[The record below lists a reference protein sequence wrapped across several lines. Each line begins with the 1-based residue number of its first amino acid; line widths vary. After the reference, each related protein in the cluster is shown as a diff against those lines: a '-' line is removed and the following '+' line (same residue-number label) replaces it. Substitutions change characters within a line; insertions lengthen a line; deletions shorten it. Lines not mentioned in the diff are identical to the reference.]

1 LEPVKVVIFIIAFL
15 ALFLFGRM
23 LSSRAE
29 VHANHLPVPDPEHNN
44 PQCNVYVMPAA
55 VGTRLAENLSD
66 PGSPSKSKHALT
78 GAEIPFPF
86 AAPPVKRDDKGRF
99 NRPYYLNYYFRQ
111 IDLVEGPPD
120 RTSFCDHLT
129 IVYQY
134 PETSGIWEIEYLVA
148 TPTGLRDY
156 MNRSDFDSLYLDHYT
171 VIVREWNLA
180 TILRTL
186 MEEQMRAL
194 EANAED
200 SDDKEEKGPTPLV

>member
-1 LEPVKVVIFIIAFL
+1 MEPLKVVIFIVAFL
-15 ALFLFGRM
+15 LLLVLGRL

-29 VHANHLPVPDPEHNN
+29 VHASELPVPDPGLHN
-44 PQCNVYVMPAA
+44 PQTNVYVMPSA

-66 PGSPSKSKHALT
+66 HDNRSQSKLALT

-99 NRPYYLNYYFRQ
+99 NRPYYINYYFRQ
-111 IDLVEGPPD
+111 IDLVDGPPD

-129 IVYQY
+129 VVYQY
-134 PETSGIWEIEYLVA
+134 PESSDVWEVEYLVA
-148 TPTGLRDY
+148 TPSGLRDF

-186 MEEQMRAL
+186 MDEQMRAL
-194 EANAED
+194 D
-200 SDDKEEKGPTPLV
+200 GDHEENEKKRPTPIV

>member
-1 LEPVKVVIFIIAFL
+1 MEPLKVVIFIVAF
-15 ALFLFGRM
+15 FLLLLLGRL

-29 VHANHLPVPDPEHNN
+29 VLASHLPVPDPEGHT
-44 PQCNVYVMPAA
+44 PQSNVYVMPAA
-55 VGTRLAENLSD
+55 VGSRPPENPGD
-66 PGSPSKSKHALT
+66 PDNRPASKQALT

-111 IDLVEGPPD
+111 IDLVDGPPD

-134 PETSGIWEIEYLVA
+134 PESSSIWEVEYLVA
-148 TPTGLRDY
+148 TPSGLRDF

-186 MEEQMRAL
+186 MDEQMRAL
-194 EANAED
+194 DANAGA
-200 SDDKEEKGPTPLV
+200 KVEKGPTPVV

>member
-1 LEPVKVVIFIIAFL
+1 MEPVKVVIFIVAFL
-15 ALFLFGRM
+15 LLLMLGRM

-29 VHANHLPVPDPEHNN
+29 VHASRLPVPDPEDHT
-44 PQCNVYVMPAA
+44 PQSNVYVMPAA
-55 VGTRLAENLSD
+55 VGSRPLDNLDD
-66 PGSPSKSKHALT
+66 PDNRPSGKPALT

-111 IDLVEGPPD
+111 IDLVDGPPD

-134 PETSGIWEIEYLVA
+134 PETSGVWEVEYLVA
-148 TPTGLRDY
+148 TPSGLRDF

-186 MEEQMRAL
+186 MDEQMRAL
-194 EANAED
+194 DAN
-200 SDDKEEKGPTPLV
+200 DDAKEEKGPTPVV

>member
-1 LEPVKVVIFIIAFL
+1 MEPLKVVIFIVAFL
-15 ALFLFGRM
+15 LLLVLGRL

-29 VHANHLPVPDPEHNN
+29 VHASELPVPDPESHN
-44 PQCNVYVMPAA
+44 PHSSVYVMPAA
-55 VGTRLAENLSD
+55 VGTRVAENLSD
-66 PGSPSKSKHALT
+66 HDNRSQSKLALT

-99 NRPYYLNYYFRQ
+99 NRPYYINYYFRQ
-111 IDLVEGPPD
+111 IDLVDGPPD

-129 IVYQY
+129 VVYQY
-134 PETSGIWEIEYLVA
+134 PESSDVWEIEYLVA
-148 TPTGLRDY
+148 TPSGLRDF

-186 MEEQMRAL
+186 MDEQMRVL
-194 EANAED
+194 DGNH
-200 SDDKEEKGPTPLV
+200 EENEKKRPTPIV